1 MGRRGPQKAPLKLR
15 VLNGRGEGRDSGGR
29 RVEKPADFTRESPE
43 MPDWLPDEAQ
53 NEWRRIVPSLA
64 DRGMLKD
71 GDFGALVSYCMAVW
85 QLREAVEELKA
96 NGSLVTPGK
105 ESLKAHPA
113 VAALRN
119 AQSTIRSFAHEF
131 GLTPA
136 AEANVAGK
144 DDEDGESD
152 NPFSAGFG

>member
-1 MGRRGPQKAPLKLR
+1 
-15 VLNGRGEGRDSGGR
+15 
-29 RVEKPADFTRESPE
+29 
-43 MPDWLPDEAQ
+43 MPDWLPDEAKR
-53 NEWRRIVPSLA
+53 EWERVVPPLA
-64 DRGMLKD
+64 EKGILKD
-71 GDFGALVSYCMAVW
+71 GDFGSLVSYVMAVW
-85 QLREAVEELKA
+85 QLREAVEELKE
-96 NGSLVTPGK
+96 NGSLTTPGK
-105 ESLKAHPA
+105 ESMKAHPA

-152 NPFSAGFG
+152 NPFAQFG